1 MGKWSKTIAIKD
13 HEGLCWNC
21 LKTKKDIHKIVI
33 PELGYGGGFDGSG
46 TEVHLCEEC
55 YQKSNPEI
63 WGLKVI
69 EDKDEEGNWWGEEYE
84 HEKEMFDFFY
94 QMPMVGRQFVL
105 NEFQNGW
112 NADRILDPQ
121 DWIDYEEK
129 TLPHEN
135 CKELGLYSH
144 QEIDAYR
151 ERFPICEHPVNKVYK
166 DGSCGSCCPYGAFG
180 RKDQETDLN
189 ISNEC
194 YLCKHFKER
203 TTPRKEIKAED
214 WSDYCV
220 YIVYGDEMDKLKE
233 KFGD

>member
-69 EDKDEEGNWWGEEYE
+69 EDKDEDGNWWGEEYE

-94 QMPMVGRQFVL
+94 L
-105 NEFQNGW
+105 
-112 NADRILDPQ
+112 
-121 DWIDYEEK
+121 
-129 TLPHEN
+129 
-135 CKELGLYSH
+135 
-144 QEIDAYR
+144 
-151 ERFPICEHPVNKVYK
+151 
-166 DGSCGSCCPYGAFG
+166 
-180 RKDQETDLN
+180 
-189 ISNEC
+189 
-194 YLCKHFKER
+194 
-203 TTPRKEIKAED
+203 
-214 WSDYCV
+214 
-220 YIVYGDEMDKLKE
+220 
-233 KFGD
+233 